1 MPTRHRPDTE
11 PHIPQNLGLFR
22 LTHFTGRQAELRT
35 LHSWLTQPGERNAL
49 AITGN
54 QGNGKSTLATAA
66 AWANIRHF
74 SDGVI
79 WVGPAGQDRFRLYD
93 IVRTLDTV
101 LGTSIS
107 GMSTDRWDIAILEQF
122 YRRKRLLIL
131 DELSGATDAELRTLI
146 EIMSR
151 LRESG
156 GHSRVLLINREC
168 NPMIAD
174 LVGDRELRLDGLGQP
189 DLAGYIAAQAPDPI
203 KPIALK
209 QIDDLYRVSGGSPLG
224 LRLLFGL
231 MLDYTWDEI
240 LVNLVDLPMVATSV
254 PVEALASLAVT
265 SLSAMHPQGGRL
277 LERLVSAAGG
287 ATFIALNELFWDE
300 LAEQSAVE
308 QLLSDLVDRG
318 LLEEDSFR
326 RRVIIQPVVRR
337 LLVQTETKIEESW
350 RHRHAIYYQQVAAD
364 YQRLP
369 LEQWQGMDVEWG
381 NVHSGADWCLARAQQ
396 IWGEDPLA
404 MIMIPLENHPALE
417 TPGTPAENNP
427 PHTVTKTEAKAEVK
441 EEFRLIRNYALN
453 LAPYGFWRHPP
464 GILRWLAAGAVASL
478 ALRDMGSYGWLLMNI
493 GRQFFFQGQIDTA
506 VGFLSR
512 SLAIFEERDML
523 LNQAYAHTDLGT
535 AKRILNQLAPA
546 LDHFWNAFECV
557 AQLGNQREL
566 ATAYINLGSAYF
578 SMQNYS
584 RALEHHRK
592 GLRIAQ
598 RLGDGQRV
606 ASAYN
611 NIGLVLE
618 SMNDLH
624 QAHAVYQQALEGFQQ
639 VDDLLGISTCYNNL
653 GSVGYSL
660 KNHRQAMMWYEL
672 DLALSARRGAWLDM
686 AATLHN
692 LGHVAMEQQEW
703 QQAAGYF
710 AASRDLYTAFRLEEY
725 VREED
730 DMLTYIEQNASV

>member
-1 MPTRHRPDTE
+1 MPTRYPPATE
-11 PHIPQNLGLFR
+11 PQIPHNLGLYR
-22 LTHFTGRQAELRT
+22 IAHFSGRREELRT
-35 LHSWLTQPGERNAL
+35 LHTWLTQPGANSAL

-101 LGTSIS
+101 LGTTIS
-107 GMSTDRWDIAILEQF
+107 GMSVERWDTAILEQL

-131 DELSGATDAELRTLI
+131 DELSGATATELRALV
-146 EIMSR
+146 EIISR

-156 GHSRVLLINREC
+156 GQSRVLLINRVC
-168 NPMIAD
+168 NPIIAD
-174 LVGDRELRLDGLGQP
+174 LVQERELM
-189 DLAGYIAAQAPDPI
+189 LAGISQPELPAYIAAQAPIPVQ
-203 KPIALK
+203 PIALE
-209 QIDDLYRVSGGSPLG
+209 QAASLHRISGGSPLG
-224 LRLLFGL
+224 LRFLFGL
-231 MLDYTWDEI
+231 MLDYGWPEI
-240 LVNLVDLPMVATSV
+240 VEAVEKLSTVEGVV
-254 PVEALASLAVT
+254 PVQELASLAVDAFGAVYPQAS
-265 SLSAMHPQGGRL
+265 SLMAQ
-277 LERLVSAAGG
+277 LVNAAGG
-287 ATFIALNELFWDE
+287 ATLTALRELFWVD
-300 LAEQSAVE
+300 LQDRSQVE

-318 LLEEDSFR
+318 LLEEDTFR
-326 RRVIIQPVVRR
+326 QRVIIQPVVRR
-337 LLVQTETKIEESW
+337 FLVHNAFQMGDDW
-350 RHRHAIYYQQVAAD
+350 LRRHAIYYQQVAEG

-381 NVHSGADWCLARAQQ
+381 NIHYGADWCLDRAREL
-396 IWGEDPLA
+396 WGADPPEMVDA
-404 MIMIPLENHPALE
+404 PLEKQADFGPPAPRPDL
-417 TPGTPAENNP
+417 GNS
-427 PHTVTKTEAKAEVK
+427 VVGMK
-441 EEFRLIRNYALN
+441 EELRLIRNYALN

-464 GILRWLAAGAVASL
+464 GIVRWLAAGAVASL
-478 ALRDMGSYGWLLMNI
+478 ALRDVGSYGWLIMNI
-493 GRQFFFQGQIDTA
+493 GRQYFFQGDVEKA
-506 VGFLSR
+506 VGYLSR
-512 SLAIFEERDML
+512 ALVIFEDRDML

-578 SMQNYS
+578 SMQNYQ

-618 SMNDLH
+618 SKHELN
-624 QAHAVYQQALEGFQQ
+624 QAHAAYQQALDGFQQ
-639 VDDLLGISTCYNNL
+639 VNDLLGISTCYNNL

-660 KNHRQAMMWYEL
+660 KNHPQALMWYEL

-692 LGHVAMEQQEW
+692 LGHVALEQQEW
-703 QQAAGYF
+703 RQASSYF
-710 AASRDLYTAFRLEEY
+710 NASRDLYAAFRLEEY
-725 VREED
+725 VREEEE
-730 DMLTYIEQNASV
+730 MLDYIEQNTPV

>member
-1 MPTRHRPDTE
+1 MLTRHPPETE
-11 PHIPQNLGLFR
+11 PHILHNLGLYR
-22 LTHFTGRQAELRT
+22 IAHFSGRREELRT
-35 LHSWLTQPGERNAL
+35 LHTWLTQPGQNSAL

-101 LGTSIS
+101 LGTTIS
-107 GMSTDRWDIAILEQF
+107 GMSVERWDTAILEQL

-131 DELSGATDAELRTLI
+131 DELSGTTAAELRTLV
-146 EIMSR
+146 EIISR

-156 GHSRVLLINREC
+156 GQSRVLLINRAS
-168 NPMIAD
+168 NPVIAD
-174 LVGDRELRLDGLGQP
+174 LVQDRGLM
-189 DLAGYIAAQAPDPI
+189 LAGLTQPEMPAYIAAQAPSPAQ
-203 KPIALK
+203 PIAL
-209 QIDDLYRVSGGSPLG
+209 DHLADLYRISGGSPLG
-224 LRLLFGL
+224 LRFLFGL
-231 MLDYTWDEI
+231 MLDYSWAEI
-240 LVNLVDLPMVATSV
+240 LGALGELSTVDGVA
-254 PVEALASLAVT
+254 PVQELASLAVDSFGAVYPQAS
-265 SLSAMHPQGGRL
+265 SLMAQ
-277 LERLVSAAGG
+277 LVNAAGG
-287 ATFIALNELFWDE
+287 ATFTALRELFWAE
-300 LAEQSAVE
+300 LGDQAKVD

-318 LLEEDSFR
+318 LLEKDGFR
-326 RRVIIQPVVRR
+326 QRVIIQPVVRR
-337 LLVQTETKIEESW
+337 FLVHNALQMGDDW
-350 RHRHAIYYQQVAAD
+350 LRRHAIYYQQVAEG

-381 NVHSGADWCLARAQQ
+381 NVHYGADWCLDRAREL
-396 IWGEDPLA
+396 WGADPPEMVDA
-404 MIMIPLENHPALE
+404 PLESQADFGLPAPRPDL
-417 TPGTPAENNP
+417 GNSVANM
-427 PHTVTKTEAKAEVK
+427 K
-441 EEFRLIRNYALN
+441 EELRLIRNYALN

-464 GILRWLAAGAVASL
+464 GIVRWLAAGAVASL
-478 ALRDMGSYGWLLMNI
+478 ALRDVGSYGWLIMNI
-493 GRQFFFQGQIDTA
+493 GRQYFFQGDIDRA
-506 VGFLSR
+506 VGYLSR
-512 SLAIFEERDML
+512 ALVIFEERDML

-578 SMQNYS
+578 SMQNYK

-598 RLGDGQRV
+598 RLADGQRV

-618 SMNDLH
+618 SRHELH
-624 QAHAVYQQALEGFQQ
+624 QAHAAYQQALDGFQQ
-639 VDDLLGISTCYNNL
+639 VNDLLGISTCYNNL

-660 KNHRQAMMWYEL
+660 KNHPQALMWYEL

-692 LGHVAMEQQEW
+692 LGHVALAQREW
-703 QQAAGYF
+703 QQASSYF
-710 AASRDLYTAFRLEEY
+710 NASRDLYAAFRLEEY
-725 VREED
+725 VREEEE
-730 DMLTYIEQNASV
+730 MLDHIESGDWGLGIGD

>member
-1 MPTRHRPDTE
+1 MPTRHPPETE
-11 PHIPQNLGLFR
+11 PHIPHNLGLYR
-22 LTHFTGRQAELRT
+22 LTHFSGRREELRT
-35 LHSWLTQPGERNAL
+35 LHTWLTQPGENSAL
-49 AITGN
+49 AITGS
-54 QGNGKSTLATAA
+54 QGNGKSTLASAA

-101 LGTSIS
+101 LGTTIS
-107 GMSTDRWDIAILEQF
+107 GMSVDRWDIAILEQL

-131 DELSGATDAELRTLI
+131 DELSGATETELRTLV
-146 EIMSR
+146 EIISR

-156 GHSRVLLINREC
+156 SQSRVLLINRTS

-174 LVGDRELRLDGLGQP
+174 LVHGRELM
-189 DLAGYIAAQAPDPI
+189 LAGLTQPELPAYIAAQAPGPVQ
-203 KPIALK
+203 PIALEHLA
-209 QIDDLYRVSGGSPLG
+209 DLHRVSGGSPLG
-224 LRLLFGL
+224 LRLLFGM
-231 MLDYTWDEI
+231 MLDYAWSEI
-240 LVNLVDLPMVATSV
+240 VGALGNLSAVDGTA
-254 PVEALASLAVT
+254 PVQELASLAVASFAAVYPQAS
-265 SLSAMHPQGGRL
+265 SLMAQ
-277 LERLVSAAGG
+277 LVNAAGG
-287 ATFIALNELFWDE
+287 ATFTALRQLFWAE
-300 LAEQSAVE
+300 LGDQPQVE
-308 QLLSDLVDRG
+308 QLLADLVDRG
-318 LLEEDSFR
+318 LLEEDTFR
-326 RRVIIQPVVRR
+326 QRVIIQPAVRR
-337 LLVQTETKIEESW
+337 FLVHNAAQMGDDW
-350 RHRHAIYYQQVAAD
+350 LRRHAIYYQQVAEG

-381 NVHSGADWCLARAQQ
+381 NVHYGADWCLDRAREL
-396 IWGEDPLA
+396 WGADPPE
-404 MIMIPLENHPALE
+404 MVDTPLEKQADFGPPAPRPDL
-417 TPGTPAENNP
+417 GNSVAEM
-427 PHTVTKTEAKAEVK
+427 K
-441 EEFRLIRNYALN
+441 EELRLIRNYALN

-464 GILRWLAAGAVASL
+464 GIVRWLAAGAVASL
-478 ALRDMGSYGWLLMNI
+478 ALRDVGSYGWLIMNI
-493 GRQFFFQGQIDTA
+493 GRQYFFQGDIDKA
-506 VGFLSR
+506 VGYLSR
-512 SLAIFEERDML
+512 ALVIFEDRDML

-578 SMQNYS
+578 SMQNYT

-618 SMNDLH
+618 SKHELH
-624 QAHAVYQQALEGFQQ
+624 QAHAAYQQALDGFQQ
-639 VDDLLGISTCYNNL
+639 VNDLLGISTCYNNL

-660 KNHRQAMMWYEL
+660 KNHPQALMWYEL

-692 LGHVAMEQQEW
+692 LGHVALEQQEW
-703 QQAAGYF
+703 QQAASYF
-710 AASRDLYTAFRLEEY
+710 AASRDLYAAFRLEEY
-725 VREED
+725 VREEEE
-730 DMLTYIEQNASV
+730 MLDFIGQHAPVL